1 MFLDF
6 IRRKIIQRSVCFNQ
20 MEFENKIKSL
30 PIWKNLENIE
40 PLEGGITNL
49 NFLVSDSGSKSVV
62 RLGSDIPEHLVY
74 RSNEIIVSEAAYQIG
89 VSPKLIY
96 NEPGVLV
103 LEFIESK
110 TLEPKTVR
118 ENLNKIVPIIRKI
131 HDEIPNKLSGQP
143 QIFWV
148 FYVIKYY
155 SNYLLNNNS
164 SHISLI
170 PSLLKK
176 AEKLEKLSS
185 PREIVFGHNDLLA
198 ANFLDDGSKIWVVDW
213 EYGGF
218 NDPLFDIGGLSS
230 NNDLDENLENEVLE
244 MYFKEKPSKDLIIK
258 YNAMKTASLLRET
271 MWSMVSEI
279 TSKIEFN
286 YAEYTS
292 DNLKKF
298 EESFDKL

>member
-1 MFLDF
+1 
-6 IRRKIIQRSVCFNQ
+6 

-30 PIWKNLENIE
+30 PIWKNIENIE

-131 HDEIPNKLSGQP
+131 HEEIPNKLSGQP

>member
-1 MFLDF
+1 
-6 IRRKIIQRSVCFNQ
+6 

-49 NFLVSDSGSKSVV
+49 NFLVSDSSSKSVV

-155 SNYLLNNNS
+155 SNFLLKNNS

>member
-1 MFLDF
+1 
-6 IRRKIIQRSVCFNQ
+6 

-131 HDEIPNKLSGQP
+131 HEEIPNKLSGQP

-244 MYFKEKPSKDLIIK
+244 MYFKEKLSKDLIIK

-298 EESFDKL
+298 EESFDNL

>member
-1 MFLDF
+1 
-6 IRRKIIQRSVCFNQ
+6 

-131 HDEIPNKLSGQP
+131 HDEIPNQLSGQP

>member
-1 MFLDF
+1 
-6 IRRKIIQRSVCFNQ
+6 

-49 NFLVSDSGSKSVV
+49 NFLISDSGSKSVV

-230 NNDLDENLENEVLE
+230 NNNLDENLENEVLE

>member
-1 MFLDF
+1 
-6 IRRKIIQRSVCFNQ
+6 

-30 PIWKNLENIE
+30 PIWKNIENIE

-118 ENLNKIVPIIRKI
+118 ENLNKIVPIIRII

>member
-1 MFLDF
+1 
-6 IRRKIIQRSVCFNQ
+6 

-164 SHISLI
+164 SHVSLI

-218 NDPLFDIGGLSS
+218 NDPLYDIGGLSS

-286 YAEYTS
+286 YAEYTL

>member
-1 MFLDF
+1 
-6 IRRKIIQRSVCFNQ
+6 

-286 YAEYTS
+286 YAEYTL

>member
-1 MFLDF
+1 
-6 IRRKIIQRSVCFNQ
+6 

-118 ENLNKIVPIIRKI
+118 ENLNKIVPIVRKI

>member
-1 MFLDF
+1 
-6 IRRKIIQRSVCFNQ
+6 

-170 PSLLKK
+170 TSLLKK

-298 EESFDKL
+298 EESFDNL

>member
-1 MFLDF
+1 
-6 IRRKIIQRSVCFNQ
+6 

-74 RSNEIIVSEAAYQIG
+74 RSNEIIVSEAAYKIG

-170 PSLLKK
+170 SSLLKK

>member
-1 MFLDF
+1 
-6 IRRKIIQRSVCFNQ
+6 

-110 TLEPKTVR
+110 TLEPKAVR

>member
-1 MFLDF
+1 
-6 IRRKIIQRSVCFNQ
+6 

-230 NNDLDENLENEVLE
+230 NNDLDENLEKEVLE

>member
-1 MFLDF
+1 
-6 IRRKIIQRSVCFNQ
+6 

-30 PIWKNLENIE
+30 PVWKNLENIE

-118 ENLNKIVPIIRKI
+118 ENLYKIVPIIRKI

-155 SNYLLNNNS
+155 SNFLLKNNS

>member
-1 MFLDF
+1 
-6 IRRKIIQRSVCFNQ
+6 

-118 ENLNKIVPIIRKI
+118 ENLNKIIPIIRKI

>member
-1 MFLDF
+1 
-6 IRRKIIQRSVCFNQ
+6 

-131 HDEIPNKLSGQP
+131 HEEIPNKLSGQP

>member
-1 MFLDF
+1 
-6 IRRKIIQRSVCFNQ
+6 

-30 PIWKNLENIE
+30 PVWKNLENIE

-118 ENLNKIVPIIRKI
+118 ENLYKIVPIIRKI

>member
-1 MFLDF
+1 M
-6 IRRKIIQRSVCFNQ
+6 
-20 MEFENKIKSL
+20 
-30 PIWKNLENIE
+30 
-40 PLEGGITNL
+40 
-49 NFLVSDSGSKSVV
+49 
-62 RLGSDIPEHLVY
+62 
-74 RSNEIIVSEAAYQIG
+74 
-89 VSPKLIY
+89 
-96 NEPGVLV
+96 
-103 LEFIESK
+103 
-110 TLEPKTVR
+110 
-118 ENLNKIVPIIRKI
+118 
-131 HDEIPNKLSGQP
+131 
-143 QIFWV
+143 
-148 FYVIKYY
+148 
-155 SNYLLNNNS
+155 NNNS

>member
-1 MFLDF
+1 
-6 IRRKIIQRSVCFNQ
+6 

-230 NNDLDENLENEVLE
+230 NNDLDENQENEVLE

>member
-1 MFLDF
+1 
-6 IRRKIIQRSVCFNQ
+6 

-74 RSNEIIVSEAAYQIG
+74 RSNEIIVSEAAYEIG

-170 PSLLKK
+170 QSLLKK

>member
-1 MFLDF
+1 
-6 IRRKIIQRSVCFNQ
+6 

-198 ANFLDDGSKIWVVDW
+198 ANFLNDGSKIWVVDW

>member
-1 MFLDF
+1 MDKNSIQLISSINFWKG
-6 IRRKIIQRSVCFNQ
+6 KINISS
-20 MEFENKIKSL
+20 IK
-30 PIWKNLENIE
+30 
-40 PLEGGITNL
+40 GGITNK
-49 NFLVSDSGSKSVV
+49 NFLVVDGSKKYFV
-62 RLGSDIPEHLVY
+62 RIGDDIPEHLVY

-148 FYVIKYY
+148 FYVIKYF
-155 SNYLLNNNS
+155 SNYLSNNNS

>member
-1 MFLDF
+1 
-6 IRRKIIQRSVCFNQ
+6 

-155 SNYLLNNNS
+155 SNYLLSNNS

-176 AEKLEKLSS
+176 AEKLERLSS

>member
-1 MFLDF
+1 
-6 IRRKIIQRSVCFNQ
+6 
-20 MEFENKIKSL
+20 MEFENKIKNL